1 MAERGAQVTPNE
13 IRKTALAILSSGA
26 KLSRNAGSYLGICV
40 ATGAPLTDRQE
51 EWLFQLAERANVE
64 VPQDA

>member
-1 MAERGAQVTPNE
+1 MTRENIQK
-13 IRKTALAILSSGA
+13 IALAILSSGA
-26 KLSRNAGSYLGICV
+26 RLSANAGSFLGQCV

-51 EWLFQLAERANVE
+51 EWLCQLAERGNVE